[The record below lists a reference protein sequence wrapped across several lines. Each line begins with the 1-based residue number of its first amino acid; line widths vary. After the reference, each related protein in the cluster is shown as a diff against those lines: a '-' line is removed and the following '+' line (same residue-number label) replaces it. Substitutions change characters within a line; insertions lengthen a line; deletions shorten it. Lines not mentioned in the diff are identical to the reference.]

1 MRHCFVTLKQ
11 FATFFSLLLLFKSH
25 FLIDF
30 YVSSFIY
37 FLHFLSEPYLLQ
49 VVHVAFFRVRFSAW
63 KHYIFS
69 QFRRGRAIFKTL
81 STWTREPVYKNI
93 CRHSLILQ
101 KSSIVNGRLVL
112 NDTHTEEL
120 VLYCKS
126 SLKYQVG
133 CF

>member
-69 QFRRGRAIFKTL
+69 QFIRGRAIFKHCL
-81 STWTREPVYKNI
+81 HGRG
-93 CRHSLILQ
+93 SLFIKIFVGIPSWSFLQ

-112 NDTHTEEL
+112 NDNHTEEL
-120 VLYCKS
+120 VLYWKS
-126 SLKYQVG
+126 SLKY
-133 CF
+133 